1 MDAYD
6 AGTDKLLAKMGYSPE
21 DVKRLRSVGVPEES
35 PPSRSRQPLEE
46 IMKTIG

>member
-21 DVKRLRSVGVPEES
+21 DVKRLRPVDVPEES
-35 PPSRSRQPLEE
+35 PPSRSRKPLEE
-46 IMKTIG
+46 MVKNIQ